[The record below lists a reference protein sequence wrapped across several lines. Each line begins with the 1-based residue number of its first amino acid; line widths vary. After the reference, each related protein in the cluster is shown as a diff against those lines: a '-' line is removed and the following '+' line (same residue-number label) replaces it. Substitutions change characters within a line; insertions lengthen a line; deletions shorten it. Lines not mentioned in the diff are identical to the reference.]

1 MTESELMLLLES
13 NPEIAC
19 MVNDMIPKAK
29 KIYVDSRHEHAIYR
43 LSVKNKYRDGHYCT
57 RIYVDGKRKVVEKA
71 TEEDLYDYLFEY
83 YKALDD
89 RLKNMEQVFEMFVED
104 KRSRAVTEKT
114 INEYRRYFG
123 FLPSAIKKKR
133 LIDITEEDIR
143 KWLTSD
149 YLKNRPKKEALKK
162 MLQIISMV
170 FKFGIRRRLCIDN
183 PMLYIQAQDYYKL
196 CDLSTKSNEERSFSP
211 EDIERIR
218 TYALEHATN
227 PHAVMILVAIETG
240 MRAGELA
247 ALCKDDIQGDT
258 LHIHRQLTKIPK
270 SDTNASQFFVNV
282 EYTKNE
288 RMNPHG
294 GRPLPISD
302 DCRKALDIALKLPG
316 ESDFLFHNDKG
327 EQVNT
332 DNYCRYLRRA
342 CKRLGIPITN
352 NHAFRVAFNARLI
365 AAGVDGNERCLI
377 LGHSMQTN
385 ERHYSFGDKR
395 RIEDVRNKLN
405 MCKIV

>member
-1 MTESELMLLLES
+1 MTENELMLLLEG

-29 KIYVDSRHEHAIYR
+29 KVYVESRHEHAIYR

-71 TEEDLYDYLFEY
+71 TEEDLYDYLFEH

-89 RLKNMEQVFEMFVED
+89 RLKNMEQVFEMFVAD

-114 INEYRRYFG
+114 ITEYRRYFG
-123 FLPSAIKKKR
+123 YLPSKITKKR
-133 LIDITEEDIR
+133 LIDISDEDIR
-143 KWLTSD
+143 MWLTSD
-149 YLKNRPKKEALKK
+149 YLKRNPKKEALKK
-162 MLQIISMV
+162 MLQTLSMI
-170 FKFGIRRRLCIDN
+170 FKFGISKRLCIEN
-183 PMLYIQAQDYYKL
+183 PMIYIQAQDYYKL
-196 CDLSTKSNEERSFSP
+196 CDLSTKTNENRSFSP

-218 TYALEHATN
+218 AYALEHATN
-227 PHAVMILVAIETG
+227 PHAAMILVAIETG

-247 ALCKDDIQGDT
+247 ALCKSDIQGDT
-258 LHIHRQLTKIPK
+258 LHIHRQLTKVPK
-270 SDTNASQFFVNV
+270 SDVNETQFFTNV

-288 RMNPHG
+288 RMNPQG

-302 DCRKALDIALKLPG
+302 GCREALDIALALPG
-316 ESDFLFHNDKG
+316 ESEFLFHNAKG
-327 EQVNT
+327 EQVQT
-332 DNYCRYLRRA
+332 DNYGRYLRRI
-342 CKRLGIPITN
+342 CKRLEIPITN

-365 AAGVDGNERCLI
+365 AAGVDGNERCLV

-395 RIEDVRNKLN
+395 RVEDVRNKLN
-405 MCKIV
+405 SCKIM